1 MTILVRLA
9 ARLCRLLSLVAAAA
23 VLAMMLHIC
32 LDVVLRNLF
41 RYSMNSAP
49 EVVARYYMVAIAFL
63 PLGWLHIRD
72 EMISVELLDAFLPA
86 LARRVQTL
94 LVALAGAG
102 IYGTLVWV
110 TGRKALS
117 EMRTGT
123 MVEIGTSKLPVWH
136 SYFLPPAGFALATLA
151 CLLVALVAL
160 RPSLAPEMPKAAQ

>member
-1 MTILVRLA
+1 MPKLARFA
-9 ARLCRLLSLVAAAA
+9 ARLCRLMSLVAAAA

-32 LDVVLRNLF
+32 LDVLLRNLF
-41 RYSMNSAP
+41 RISMNSAP

-63 PLGWLHIRD
+63 PLGWLHLRD
-72 EMISVELLDAFLPA
+72 EMISVELLDSFLPA
-86 LARRVQTL
+86 VARRVQAL
-94 LVALAGAG
+94 LVALTGAT

-123 MVEIGTSKLPVWH
+123 MVEIGTTKLAVWH
-136 SYFLPPAGFALATLA
+136 SHFLPPAGFALATLA

-160 RPSLAPEMPKAAQ
+160 RPTLAPALPDRAK